1 MARIAT
7 YHRVSTDDQSLE
19 RQRDATSTYVQDRLD
34 TPLDSIEF
42 YETNQLE
49 ETPTGKATSISWP
62 MSRTEILTSLW

>member
-1 MARIAT
+1 MTRIAT

-42 YETNQLE
+42 YED
-49 ETPTGKATSISWP
+49 K
-62 MSRTEILTSLW
+62 